1 MEQNERSI
9 YRRGADNGLLLGLY
23 FCIMFAFVIIGERM
37 EAVGIIS
44 TLMMFGVPF
53 LVYRFLRKTFVEQRG
68 LTMFSALWTQGIIA
82 FAGAG
87 LVLAVAV
94 YVYIRFLDPDIV
106 LRQVD
111 KLIDIYS
118 DADTP
123 RADEMLTVLKNMRD
137 LHLYPSAR
145 EIIIQLELLSIFSG
159 SILSMLMSL
168 LVRMK
173 GYDRNSRQTHQNF

>member
-23 FCIMFAFVIIGERM
+23 FCIMFAFVVAGERV
-37 EAVGIIS
+37 EAVGIVS

-87 LVLAVAV
+87 LVLSLAV
-94 YVYIRFLDPDIV
+94 YIYIRFLDPGIV
-106 LRQVD
+106 LRQVE
-111 KLIDIYS
+111 KLIEIYS
-118 DADTP
+118 EANTP
-123 RADEMLTVLKNMRD
+123 RAGEMLTVLQNMRD
-137 LHLYPSAR
+137 MHLYPSAR
-145 EIIIQLELLSIFSG
+145 EIIIQLELLSVFSG
-159 SILSMLMSL
+159 SILSMLMAL
-168 LVRMK
+168 LARMK
-173 GYDRNSRQTHQNF
+173 GIDDKKRPTS

>member
-23 FCIMFAFVIIGERM
+23 FCIMFAFVVVGERV
-37 EAVGIIS
+37 EAAGIVS

-87 LVLAVAV
+87 LVLSVAV

-106 LRQVD
+106 LRQVE
-111 KLIDIYS
+111 KLIDLYS
-118 DADTP
+118 EANTP
-123 RADEMLTVLKNMRD
+123 RADEMLTVLQNMRD
-137 LHLYPSAR
+137 MHLYPTAR
-145 EIIIQLELLSIFSG
+145 EIIIQLELLSVFSG
-159 SILSMLMSL
+159 SILSMLMAL
-168 LVRMK
+168 LVRMRGLDTK
-173 GYDRNSRQTHQNF
+173 KRQTR